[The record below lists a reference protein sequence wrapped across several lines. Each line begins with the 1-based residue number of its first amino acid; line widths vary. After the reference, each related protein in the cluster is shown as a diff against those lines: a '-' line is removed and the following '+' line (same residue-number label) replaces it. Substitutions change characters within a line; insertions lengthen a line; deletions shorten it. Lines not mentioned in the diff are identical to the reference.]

1 MSTSSNV
8 TGRQP
13 WEALDIDLEE
23 HIVAATEEQTAEIDN
38 ALGLQMIS
46 IRLQRPLIYNLKMIA
61 EYHSVGY
68 QPLIRDL
75 LNRFVKSELGNIV
88 REIETKQAEFVK
100 QEAAAKEPAPMQPI
114 DDFLAREGY
123 RKQA

>member
-13 WEALDIDLEE
+13 WEELDTDLED
-23 HIVAATEEQTAEIDN
+23 HTVAATEEQTSEIDN

-46 IRLQRPLIYNLKMIA
+46 IRLQRPLINNLKLIA
-61 EYHSVGY
+61 DYHGVGY

-75 LNRFVKSELGNIV
+75 LNRFAKSELGNIV
-88 REIETKQAEFVK
+88 RQIEMKQAEFV
-100 QEAAAKEPAPMQPI
+100 QLEAAAKEPAPMEPI
-114 DDFLAREGY
+114 DNFLAREGY

>member
-8 TGRQP
+8 IASQS
-13 WEALDIDLEE
+13 WEALDADLEE
-23 HIVAATEEQTAEIDN
+23 NTVAATEVQTAEIDE

-46 IRLQRPLIYNLKMIA
+46 IRLQRPLIHHLKMIA
-61 EYHSVGY
+61 EYHGVGY

-75 LNRFVKSELGNIV
+75 LNRFVKSELGSIV
-88 REIETKQAEFVK
+88 REIEAKKAEFAK
-100 QEAAAKEPAPMQPI
+100 HEAAAKEPAPMQPI
-114 DDFLAREGY
+114 DDFLAREGF